1 MPTIKVMSAGAV
13 KAMVAALGPEF
24 ERESGNAIDYNF
36 GTAGALRERVKSG
49 ETADLVVVSQS
60 AIAELAKLGLVVPA
74 TITDLGRTVT
84 GVIVREG
91 APMPDISTP
100 DAFKQALRNARSV
113 AYTDPKA
120 GGTGGIMFAALLE
133 KLGLAAEVNAKAV
146 LRKGGADVSQI
157 VADGRAE
164 IGTTFIS
171 EALPVKGLTVVGPL
185 PGDLHNTN
193 GYTAAVHARAANPAV
208 AEAFLRKLT
217 APATRSRWTA
227 AGLEPAFPG

>member
-1 MPTIKVMSAGAV
+1 
-13 KAMVAALGPEF
+13 
-24 ERESGNAIDYNF
+24 
-36 GTAGALRERVKSG
+36 
-49 ETADLVVVSQS
+49 
-60 AIAELAKLGLVVPA
+60 VPG
-74 TITDLGRTVT
+74 TITNLGRTVT

-91 APMPDISTP
+91 APRPDIGTP
-100 DAFKQALRNARSV
+100 EAFKQALRSARSV

-146 LRKGGADVSQI
+146 LGKGGFDVSQI

-193 GYTAAVHARAANPAV
+193 TYTAAVHARAANPAG
-208 AEAFLRKLT
+208 AQAFLRSLT
-217 APATRSRWTA
+217 APATRARWTA
-227 AGLEPAFPG
+227 AGLEPAFPA